1 MKQTATLTSLSG
13 SLGTSVKIILTF
25 LFLNFLTQS
34 ISAQS
39 VKIDGLANSAPQGA
53 NEWCQAGL
61 THIQDLYGNGVAE
74 DQYAT
79 GSKDWQYA
87 SDWRWS
93 ISQTKGK
100 NDLANVS
107 AGVVPAGTVQLLDG
121 SYADGG
127 PFLVFAGD
135 RVKNEG
141 DAQIGFWFFQNGTAP
156 TT

>member
-1 MKQTATLTSLSG
+1 MCYRSFALSHLSDICFQIFFYYIKTKQTSMRQTATLTSLSG
-13 SLGTSVKIILTF
+13 SLGKSVKLILTF

-53 NEWCQAGL
+53 NEWCQSGL

-87 SDWRWS
+87 ADWRWS
-93 ISQTKGK
+93 FSQTKGK
-100 NDLANVS
+100 NDL
-107 AGVVPAGTVQLLDG
+107 
-121 SYADGG
+121 
-127 PFLVFAGD
+127 
-135 RVKNEG
+135 
-141 DAQIGFWFFQNGTAP
+141 
-156 TT
+156 